1 MFRPYSTITVPGKPL
16 MERVFMKGPI
26 LPGLDTV
33 CKAPALLLA
42 HPHQNYLLLLF
53 SPGALSAAQHL
64 FLFLCIKV
72 STCNKQRRNL

>member
-1 MFRPYSTITVPGKPL
+1 
-16 MERVFMKGPI
+16 MEGVYMKGLA

-53 SPGALSAAQHL
+53 PPGALCSSASL
-64 FLFLCIKV
+64 SV
-72 STCNKQRRNL
+72 SLYQCEHVQ